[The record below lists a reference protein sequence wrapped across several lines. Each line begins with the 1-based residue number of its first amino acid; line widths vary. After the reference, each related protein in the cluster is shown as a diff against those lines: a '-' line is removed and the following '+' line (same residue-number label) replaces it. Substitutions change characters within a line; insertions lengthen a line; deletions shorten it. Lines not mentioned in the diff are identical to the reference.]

1 MTYATVKKSVQAEY
15 GIIATGGFR
24 LTAAQMNAMH
34 LALNQQLNK
43 SELKFKEMGAQA
55 YWRLPE
61 PWLPVIW
68 RVKNTTRGGQQSP
81 IQAWVSPV
89 RGNFSYL
96 GVVRDKMLFLARQIV
111 LEVDVDCDYEHIYP
125 ILLNTIKSISGEK
138 FDMNK
143 GFGYAE
149 NKMMPISK
157 TNLIS
162 KSRVQ

>member
-96 GVVRDKMLFLARQIV
+96 GVVRD
-111 LEVDVDCDYEHIYP
+111 
-125 ILLNTIKSISGEK
+125 
-138 FDMNK
+138 
-143 GFGYAE
+143 
-149 NKMMPISK
+149 
-157 TNLIS
+157 
-162 KSRVQ
+162 

>member
-1 MTYATVKKSVQAEY
+1 
-15 GIIATGGFR
+15 
-24 LTAAQMNAMH
+24 
-34 LALNQQLNK
+34 
-43 SELKFKEMGAQA
+43 MGAQA

-68 RVKNTTRGGQQSP
+68 RIKNATRGNGQPP

-96 GVVRDKMLFLARQIV
+96 GGVQDNRVFLARQIV

-149 NKMMPISK
+149 NKMMPISR

-162 KSRVQ
+162 KSTKGRILDSKNPQTHRIL

>member
-1 MTYATVKKSVQAEY
+1 
-15 GIIATGGFR
+15 
-24 LTAAQMNAMH
+24 MNAMH
-34 LALNQQLNK
+34 LALNQQFNK

-55 YWRLPE
+55 YWRLSE

-68 RVKNTTRGGQQSP
+68 RAKNATRGGPTPP
-81 IQAWVSPV
+81 IQAWVTPV
-89 RGNFSYL
+89 RGKTCDSWSMIHRLFFTRYFS
-96 GVVRDKMLFLARQIV
+96 ARQLV

-125 ILLNTIKSISGEK
+125 LLINTIKSISGEK

-149 NKMMPISK
+149 NKMMPISR

-162 KSRVQ
+162 KLKITVF